1 LLVKILY
8 LKKFSKLKRAA
19 AILLA
24 AGESSRMKTI
34 KALLPWCHTNL
45 LGYSVDSIIKAGYS
59 PLVVVLG
66 YEATRLKPHI
76 PISATTVVNK
86 DYLTGKSSS
95 IIKGI
100 KTLESLSLNLDSVL
114 ITSVD
119 QPRSVEL
126 LSALREAMQNSTEGT
141 LIASPISKGRI
152 GHPTIFNSS
161 LQKELLEISEESKG
175 VRSIVSRHQD
185 KRLLVSTN
193 DPLALTNLNTLSDYQ
208 ATLHSMNPE
217 FIE

>member
-1 LLVKILY
+1 
-8 LKKFSKLKRAA
+8 LKRAA

>member
-1 LLVKILY
+1 
-8 LKKFSKLKRAA
+8 
-19 AILLA
+19 
-24 AGESSRMKTI
+24 MKTI

>member
-1 LLVKILY
+1 M
-8 LKKFSKLKRAA
+8 KRAA

-24 AGESSRMKTI
+24 AGKSSRMKAI
-34 KALLPWCHTNL
+34 KALLPWCRTNL
-45 LGYSVDSIIKAGYS
+45 LSYSVDSIIKAGYS

-66 YEATRLKPHI
+66 YEAPRLKPHI
-76 PISATTVVNK
+76 PISATTVVNE

-100 KTLESLSLNLDSVL
+100 KTLESLCLNLDSVL

-126 LSALREAMQNSTEGT
+126 LSVLREALQNSTEDT
-141 LIASPISKGRI
+141 LIASPISEGRI
-152 GHPTIFNSS
+152 GHPTIFNFS

-175 VRSIVSRHQD
+175 IRSVVSRHHD
-185 KRLLVSTN
+185 KRLLVSTS
-193 DPLALTNLNTLSDYQ
+193 DPLALTNLNTISDYQ
-208 ATLHSMNPE
+208 AALHSMNSK